1 MFKLRLNSE
10 RLFQQIN
17 DQEKTID
24 ARIRYPSYTKIQV
37 GNVLE
42 FRWFHRE
49 VYRRVSA
56 IYVYDGF
63 EDMLK
68 THGVRACAPHLEEGD
83 LEGALNFY
91 HSFPDYKRLAKSCGV
106 IAFRLGDIQVSPAVP
121 WNRLLPSSRRAQ
133 AMLAAVRKAE
143 DKMCDLTTKEPTSTN
158 TPTLVSPIT
167 TRRTSTNTTT
177 KSSTPSTTTSAG
189 VTSTVTSDSNILVI
203 GIITHPDGVEL
214 TTDTSKRDQSRVIAL
229 RHEFKTVFTMS
240 YDDGSYDLRYHLTHK
255 MDRNGAKALIAHLNL
270 NYPSLKIDFICLEY
284 VRMAGTY
291 YQNFVTGGPTTP
303 VPGCALRDFVVT
315 LRRSN
320 KLNPRCKLLVA
331 RIEITDRWSKT
342 IANLKKVFGNV
353 HYVKPMD
360 NPLFRAGEKT
370 QVDNNKNLKR
380 PYDHRVELDLRC
392 RDPKPFA
399 EFTVG
404 LLPSPTNALD
414 PESTIITTEPAS
426 TTTIDLTKPTPPVT
440 PATNDKNNDNM
451 SSSDLSDGDDGDRDS
466 DSDFVCDS
474 ADEDN
479 DTTTP
484 TTISATTTILPKPTL
499 TTPATPATNISNG
512 NNNNDNI
519 ISSDV
524 SNRDDGE
531 RDSGL
536 DFVCDLLNDNNNND
550 ATTITAEPA
559 FTTPT
564 IDNNNGI
571 NNTLATPIITTPT
584 LSTPENIVTPELIR
598 KAAMRI
604 HAGNGYKQVCVEMG
618 INLDSAGKYI
628 GSKGGDYKR
637 IQTAVRKLKRSTK
650 YLQSD
655 ELKFTVIRL
664 TGALETADR
673 HAVETR
679 ERENESVKQ
688 KQQLTKTLED
698 LRSRYQD
705 MHNKYPALLKERDSA
720 LQQLAQL
727 NQRAVTAEQRVLAG
741 MCVCLCLL

>member
-1 MFKLRLNSE
+1 
-10 RLFQQIN
+10 
-17 DQEKTID
+17 
-24 ARIRYPSYTKIQV
+24 
-37 GNVLE
+37 
-42 FRWFHRE
+42 
-49 VYRRVSA
+49 
-56 IYVYDGF
+56 
-63 EDMLK
+63 
-68 THGVRACAPHLEEGD
+68 
-83 LEGALNFY
+83 
-91 HSFPDYKRLAKSCGV
+91 
-106 IAFRLGDIQVSPAVP
+106 
-121 WNRLLPSSRRAQ
+121 
-133 AMLAAVRKAE
+133 
-143 DKMCDLTTKEPTSTN
+143 
-158 TPTLVSPIT
+158 
-167 TRRTSTNTTT
+167 
-177 KSSTPSTTTSAG
+177 
-189 VTSTVTSDSNILVI
+189 
-203 GIITHPDGVEL
+203 
-214 TTDTSKRDQSRVIAL
+214 
-229 RHEFKTVFTMS
+229 MS

-284 VRMAGTY
+284 VRMTGTY
-291 YQNFVTGGPTTP
+291 YQNFVTGGPITP

-315 LRRSN
+315 LRRNN
-320 KLNPRCKLLVA
+320 KLNPRCKLLFA
-331 RIEITDRWSKT
+331 RIEITDRWSET
-342 IANLKKVFGNV
+342 IVNLKKVFGNV

-392 RDPKPFA
+392 GDPKPFA

-451 SSSDLSDGDDGDRDS
+451 SSSDLFDGDDGDRDS

-536 DFVCDLLNDNNNND
+536 DFVCDLLNDNNNILPKPTLTTPATPATNISNDNNKNDNIISSDVSNRDDGERDSGLDFVCDLLNDNNNND

-559 FTTPT
+559 VTTPT

-604 HAGNGYKQVCVEMG
+604 HAGNGYKKVCVEMG

-655 ELKFTVIRL
+655 ELKSTVIRL

-727 NQRAVTAEQRVLAG
+727 NQRAVTADQRVLAG